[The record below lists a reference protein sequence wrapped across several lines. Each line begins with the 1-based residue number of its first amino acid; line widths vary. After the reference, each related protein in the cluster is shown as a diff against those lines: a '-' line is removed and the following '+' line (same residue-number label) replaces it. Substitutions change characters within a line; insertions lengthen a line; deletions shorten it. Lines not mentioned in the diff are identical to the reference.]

1 MANNTAISCRRYEE
15 NPGKDRSGDAGAGKE
30 HVDLM
35 RRRCVDV
42 PDVIPGNGRIN
53 VGNRA
58 YRPRRCLAEER
69 TAVHMRLLKI

>member
-42 PDVIPGNGRIN
+42 PDVMDTRE
-53 VGNRA
+53 RA
-58 YRPRRCLAEER
+58 YKCGESCVPP
-69 TAVHMRLLKI
+69 TALPCGRKDCRAHEVT